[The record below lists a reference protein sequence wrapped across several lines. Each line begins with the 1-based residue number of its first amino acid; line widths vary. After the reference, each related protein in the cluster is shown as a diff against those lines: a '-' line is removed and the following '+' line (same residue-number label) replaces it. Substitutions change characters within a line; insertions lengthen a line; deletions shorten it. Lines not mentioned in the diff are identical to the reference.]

1 MKILISILFN
11 GLILF
16 AISYFLPYNA
26 TTQTWVIATWSWQLY
41 ITWWLVLGVLNFA
54 IKPILKLLWLPFII
68 ISLGLFM
75 FVINWIILYLLEMII
90 KGLSIEGVGF
100 TIKGIIEFIIAVAIF
115 TIFNTIY
122 NTLIKK

>member
-26 TTQTWVIATWSWQLY
+26 TTQTGVIATGSWQLY
-41 ITWWLVLGVLNFA
+41 ITGGLVLGVLNFA
-54 IKPILKLLWLPFII
+54 IKPILKLLGLPFII

-75 FVINWIILYLLEMII
+75 FVINGIILYLLEMII